1 MHGMHMWTCGMFWHA
16 NVEKWRVH
24 VDKGMCMGR
33 RHVDVEHVDRWHG
46 HVERWHREDWMG
58 RTGRERRCSIGRS
71 DGLIET
77 RAAVQ
82 G

>member
-1 MHGMHMWTCGMFWHA
+1 MH
-16 NVEKWRVH
+16 
-24 VDKGMCMGR
+24 
-33 RHVDVEHVDRWHG
+33 VEHVDRWHG

-77 RAAVQ
+77 RVGGGAGLMTVERW
-82 G
+82 